1 MNTTRKH
8 MFGKLFVIAIVGALS
23 LLSQVKADNL
33 YFRLDG
39 IDGESGDAQHSKWI
53 ELVSFCHGAAQSEMV
68 TLSEENGRGV
78 FDAFVIRHHIDK
90 ATPKFQEACMKGMR
104 IGTGEVHVCRQISGS
119 QSVVYKVSLEGIK
132 VSHAVAT
139 AEKQAD
145 GSVVTFEDVTML
157 VNKLVWTATTL
168 ERPENADGLETVE
181 TTGGFDT
188 LNPEE

>member
-1 MNTTRKH
+1 MNITRKH

-33 YFRLDG
+33 YFRLDV
-39 IDGESGDAQHSKWI
+39 IEGESGDAQHSKWI
-53 ELVSFCHGAAQSEMV
+53 ELVSFCHGAAQGETS
-68 TLSEENGRGV
+68 RGV

-104 IGTGEVHVCRQISGS
+104 IDTGELHVCRQISGA
-119 QSVVYKVSLEGIK
+119 QSAVYKVKLEGIR

-145 GSVVTFEDVTML
+145 GSVVTFEEVTML

-168 ERPENADGLETVE
+168 EQSASADGLEPV
-181 TTGGFDT
+181 DT
-188 LNPEE
+188 ECGYDTENPEE

>member
-1 MNTTRKH
+1 MNISNKNVR
-8 MFGKLFVIAIVGALS
+8 KLFVLAIVGTLS

-39 IDGESGDAQHSKWI
+39 IEGESSDPQHSKWI
-53 ELVSFCHGAAQSEMV
+53 ELVSFCHGAAQSDMV
-68 TLSEENGRGV
+68 TVSEENGRGV

-104 IGTGEVHVCRQISGS
+104 IGTGEVHVCRQISGA
-119 QSVVYKVSLEGIK
+119 QSAVYKVKLEGIK

-145 GSVVTFEDVTML
+145 GSVVTFEEVTMI
-157 VNKLVWTATTL
+157 VNKLVWTVTTL
-168 ERPENADGLETVE
+168 EQSASADGLEPVE
-181 TTGGFDT
+181 TTGGYDT
-188 LNPEE
+188 ESPEE